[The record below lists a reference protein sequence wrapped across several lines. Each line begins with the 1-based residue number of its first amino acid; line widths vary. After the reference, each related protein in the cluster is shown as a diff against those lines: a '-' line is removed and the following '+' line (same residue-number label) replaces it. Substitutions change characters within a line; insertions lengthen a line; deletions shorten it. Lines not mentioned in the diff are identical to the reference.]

1 MKGSNSN
8 GMKIG
13 FFDSGLGGLTILKTT
28 RELMPQYQYVF
39 FGDTAHVPY
48 GGKSEEEIHVLTWHG
63 IETLFESG
71 ALLVVVACNSASA
84 ESLRKIQDTVLKEKY
99 PDRKVLGVIIPT
111 VETLIDLQSNTVLLI
126 GTERTI
132 NSKKYE
138 RELSKI
144 SNTVILTSIA
154 TPTLVP
160 KIEIGDL
167 SGAVHDAQKVI
178 DGVRGEVS
186 TIVLGCTHYTMLK
199 NQLRAIYNEKIIISQ
214 DEIIPEKLKNYLDR
228 HPEIESRLTHEQGIE
243 ILLSAESPEY
253 DLIKKDFLI
262 V

>member
-1 MKGSNSN
+1 
-8 GMKIG
+8 MKIG
-13 FFDSGLGGLTILKTT
+13 FFDSGLGGLTILKAT
-28 RELMPQYQYVF
+28 RELSPQYQYVF

-48 GGKSEEEIHVLTWHG
+48 GSKSEEEIHELTWKG
-63 IETLFESG
+63 IETLFDAG

-84 ESLRKIQDTVLKEKY
+84 ESLRKIQDTELREKY
-99 PDRKVLGVIIPT
+99 PDRRVLGVIVPT
-111 VETLIDLQSNTVLLI
+111 VEVLQEGDAKSVLLI

-132 NSKKYE
+132 NSEKYE
-138 RELSKI
+138 HELKKI
-144 SNTVILTSIA
+144 SSSIVLTSKA

-167 SGAVHDAQKVI
+167 EGAIHDAQKVI
-178 DGVRGEVS
+178 DEAGGGVD

-199 NQLRAIYNEKIIISQ
+199 RELRKFYPEKGIISQ
-214 DEIIPEKLKNYLDR
+214 DEIIPQKLKNYLER
-228 HPEIESRLTHEQGIE
+228 HPEIESRLDRERGIE

-262 V
+262 A

>member
-1 MKGSNSN
+1 
-8 GMKIG
+8 MKIG
-13 FFDSGLGGLTILKTT
+13 FFDSGLGGLTILKAT
-28 RELMPQYQYVF
+28 RELMPQYTYVF

-48 GGKSEEEIHVLTWHG
+48 GGKSEEEIHDLTWKG
-63 IETLFESG
+63 IETLFDAG
-71 ALLVVVACNSASA
+71 ALLVIVACNSASA
-84 ESLRKIQDTVLKEKY
+84 ESLRKIQDTELREAY
-99 PDRKVLGVIIPT
+99 PDRRVLGVIVPT
-111 VETLIDLQSNTVLLI
+111 VEVLQEGNAKSVLLI

-138 RELSKI
+138 HELKKI
-144 SNTVILTSIA
+144 SSTITLVTKA

-160 KIEIGDL
+160 KIEIGDVD
-167 SGAVHDAQKVI
+167 GAVGDAKKVI
-178 DGVRGEVS
+178 DEAGGGVD

-199 NQLRAIYNEKIIISQ
+199 NQIRSEYPEKVIISQ
-214 DEIIPEKLKNYLDR
+214 DEIIPEKLKQYLER
-228 HPEIESRLTHEQGIE
+228 HPEIESRLDHERGIE